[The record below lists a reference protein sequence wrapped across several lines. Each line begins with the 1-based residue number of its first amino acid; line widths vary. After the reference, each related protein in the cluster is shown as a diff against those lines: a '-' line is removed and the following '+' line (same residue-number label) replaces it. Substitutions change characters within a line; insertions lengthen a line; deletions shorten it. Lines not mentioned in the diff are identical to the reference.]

1 MTVPNYEELGGF
13 IMDIAET
20 TKKKSL
26 TKDEIIQELMDL
38 LKQNNMSQQSNDVF
52 EICSYVDGLEKK
64 LDLMTEELSQVREQI
79 KEMQEDTI
87 LNNLKAQIQKSAV
100 KLQTTCTNMKEQLFT
115 VKENIHIKALDIVSD
130 VKLRGKEALN
140 RVSEFMGI
148 KKKLIGIRENVKQ
161 SQIEVASTIVK
172 IDAFGAGIR
181 EANQKIANTFRTFA
195 EKKAVDYSKEEKIL
209 SKTDLIKKPFLIR
222 KELLSGMEVRLDAAI
237 DKVDNLS
244 RDVEIGKMLKR
255 YDEAMERPHDN
266 LANVTILVAELEQ
279 KYGAEIFEES
289 IQSLNNKTNF
299 SNTSIEHSERSK
311 GR

>member
-87 LNNLKAQIQKSAV
+87 LNNFKAQIQESAL

-115 VKENIHIKALDIVSD
+115 VKENIHSKALDIVSD

-161 SQIEVASTIVK
+161 SQIEVTSTIVK

-181 EANQKIANTFRTFA
+181 EAN
-195 EKKAVDYSKEEKIL
+195 
-209 SKTDLIKKPFLIR
+209 
-222 KELLSGMEVRLDAAI
+222 
-237 DKVDNLS
+237 
-244 RDVEIGKMLKR
+244 
-255 YDEAMERPHDN
+255 
-266 LANVTILVAELEQ
+266 
-279 KYGAEIFEES
+279 
-289 IQSLNNKTNF
+289 
-299 SNTSIEHSERSK
+299 
-311 GR
+311 

>member
-1 MTVPNYEELGGF
+1 
-13 IMDIAET
+13 MDIAET
-20 TKKKSL
+20 TKKKAM

-38 LKQNNMSQQSNDVF
+38 LKQNNMSQQSNGVF
-52 EICSYVDGLEKK
+52 EICSNVDGLEKK
-64 LDLMTEELSQVREQI
+64 LDSMTEELSQVRKQI

-87 LNNLKAQIQKSAV
+87 LNNLKAQIQESAV

-115 VKENIHIKALDIVSD
+115 VKENIHIIAVDIING
-130 VKLRGKEALN
+130 VKLRGKEALS

-148 KKKLIGIRENVKQ
+148 KNKLIGIRENVKQ

-172 IDAFGAGIR
+172 VDAFGAGIR

-195 EKKAVDYSKEEKIL
+195 DKEVVDYSMEEKKL
-209 SKTDLIKKPFLIR
+209 SKTDIIKKPFLI
-222 KELLSGMEVRLDAAI
+222 KKVLLSGMELRLDAAI

-244 RDVEIGKMLKR
+244 RDVEIGKMLKQ

-266 LANVTILVAELEQ
+266 LANVTTLVAEPEQ
-279 KYGAEIFEES
+279 KYGAEVFEES
-289 IQSLNNKTNF
+289 IQSLNNKNHF
-299 SNTSIEHSERSK
+299 FNTSIEHSERSK

>member
-1 MTVPNYEELGGF
+1 MDTTPEL
-13 IMDIAET
+13 
-20 TKKKSL
+20 TKKKTL
-26 TKDEIIQELMDL
+26 TKDEIIQELMDM
-38 LKQNNMSQQSNDVF
+38 LKQNNLQSQSNDVF

-64 LDLMTEELSQVREQI
+64 LDSMTEELSQVREKI

-87 LNNLKAQIQKSAV
+87 LNNLKVQIQESAV

-115 VKENIHIKALDIVSD
+115 VKENIHIKAVDIVND
-130 VKLRGKEALN
+130 VKCRGKEALN

-148 KKKLIGIRENVKQ
+148 KKKLIGIRESVKQ
-161 SQIEVASTIVK
+161 SQIEVSSTIIK

-195 EKKAVDYSKEEKIL
+195 DKEVVDYSKEEKKF
-209 SKTDLIKKPFLIR
+209 SKTDIIKKTFLIKK
-222 KELLSGMEVRLDAAI
+222 KLLSGMGLRLDAAI

-244 RDVEIGKMLKR
+244 KDVEINRMMKQ

-266 LANVTILVAELEQ
+266 LANVTALVAEPEQ

-289 IQSLNNKTNF
+289 IQSLNSKNI
-299 SNTSIEHSERSK
+299 SSDLIVQQAERSK

>member
-1 MTVPNYEELGGF
+1 MTVPNYVEYGGF

-20 TKKKSL
+20 TKKKAM

-38 LKQNNMSQQSNDVF
+38 LKQNNMSQQSNGVF

-64 LDLMTEELSQVREQI
+64 LDSMTEELSQVRKQI

-87 LNNLKAQIQKSAV
+87 LNNLKVQIQESAV

-115 VKENIHIKALDIVSD
+115 VKENIHIIAVDIING
-130 VKLRGKEALN
+130 VKLRGKEALS

-148 KKKLIGIRENVKQ
+148 KNKLIGIRENVKR

-172 IDAFGAGIR
+172 VDAFGAGIR

-195 EKKAVDYSKEEKIL
+195 DKEVVDYSMEEKKL
-209 SKTDLIKKPFLIR
+209 SKTDIIKKPFLI
-222 KELLSGMEVRLDAAI
+222 KKVLLSGMELRIDAAI

-244 RDVEIGKMLKR
+244 RDVEIGKMLKQ

-266 LANVTILVAELEQ
+266 LANVTTLVAEPEQ
-279 KYGAEIFEES
+279 KYGAEVFEES
-289 IQSLNNKTNF
+289 IQSLNNKNHF
-299 SNTSIEHSERSK
+299 FNTSIEHSERSK